1 MEEHYLKL
9 KLPAVSFPAADFFHL
24 GEAPLALPPNLLPK
38 HAKERIEM
46 GLSLV
51 LPSSLKLPLLGP
63 SMDLMNT
70 HNHLYHNPLSKT
82 QAFE

>member
-9 KLPAVSFPAADFFHL
+9 KLPAGAVIFSKVL
-24 GEAPLALPPNLLPK
+24 GHFSRVL
-38 HAKERIEM
+38 EM

-51 LPSSLKLPLLGP
+51 LPSSLKLPLLRP

-82 QAFE
+82 QTFA